1 MGHTLL
7 CGANTF
13 RHTQQYSLLEQSVV
27 NISAVNIYNKAGA
40 NSPYILNKHA
50 V

>member
-7 CGANTF
+7 CGANVF
-13 RHTQQYSLLEQSVV
+13 GHSQQYSLIEQSVV
-27 NISAVNIYNKAGA
+27 NISAVNIYDKARA
-40 NSPYILNKHA
+40 NSQYILYKHA